1 MPALCLAV
9 IPLAQTRRLQ
19 AQHTHLWGLQATIRK
34 AQVLLHSEFINCL
47 RCPVSGGVDVALQ
60 HLKAAD
66 G

>member
-1 MPALCLAV
+1 MKQQSGTHVRMPALCLAV
-9 IPLAQTRRLQ
+9 IPLAQT
-19 AQHTHLWGLQATIRK
+19 WGLQATIRK
-34 AQVLLHSEFINCL
+34 AQVLSHSEFINCL